1 MFELAYC
8 METKNF
14 YVINTETKQ
23 AMHFEDI
30 KLTFKDVW
38 ETILQCDGC
47 CLDSEEDTQRIFQ
60 VLLNKVV
67 DNDSASS

>member
-8 METKNF
+8 QETRNF
-14 YVINTETKQ
+14 YVIDSETKK
-23 AMHFEDI
+23 AMHFEEI
-30 KLTFKDVW
+30 NLTFKDVW
-38 ETILQCDGC
+38 ETVLECDGC

-67 DNDSASS
+67 DKPNDSE